1 MMEMIR
7 FYGFLL
13 LIIAITIFLFKMAT
27 SPKIKSKNLSFIMIS
42 LGLNV
47 FISPLSLFIGLMATD
62 SPTNDIFDFCKGFW
76 LIQIIP
82 FLMLLAGIIKWIIY
96 KRTK

>member
-1 MMEMIR
+1 MKMIR

-13 LIIAITIFLFKMAT
+13 LIIAITIFLFIMAI
-27 SPKIKSKNLSFIMIS
+27 SPKMKSRNLSFIMIS
-42 LGLNV
+42 LGVNV

-62 SPTNDIFDFCKGFW
+62 YPPSDIFVFWKGFL

-82 FLMLLAGIIKWIIY
+82 LLMLLV
-96 KRTK
+96 